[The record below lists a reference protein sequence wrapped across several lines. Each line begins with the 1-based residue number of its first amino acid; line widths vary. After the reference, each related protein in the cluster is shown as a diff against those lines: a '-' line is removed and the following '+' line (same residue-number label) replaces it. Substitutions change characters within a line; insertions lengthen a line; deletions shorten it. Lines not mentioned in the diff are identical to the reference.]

1 MPRCT
6 SCMEGVKSTALTKV
20 GDSVVC
26 PLCLPALVVKRKP
39 TKDLISVK
47 IVDSAYDTR
56 SRYSVAF
63 CMDVRGVRIGGE
75 YSFEQL
81 RKFFSRGAA

>member
-1 MPRCT
+1 MPKCT
-6 SCMEGVKSTALTKV
+6 SCMGGVKSTALTKV
-20 GDSVVC
+20 GNSVVC
-26 PLCLPALVVKRKP
+26 PLCLPTLVVKRKP

-47 IVDSAYDTR
+47 LVDSEDDIR

-63 CMDVRGVRIGGE
+63 RMDVRGIRIGGE

-81 RKFFSRGAA
+81 RKFFFRGDV